1 MRTPKIK
8 TADHADAVYRP
19 PRPVAV
25 AHLRSRPAAAA
36 ALWSHKKM
44 GNTFW
49 QRQSGCGSSSPLGES
64 DALPCLR
71 GLCSFPHL
79 SKAYNTF
86 ILNLSEALNANSFRV
101 FRWLSC
107 SFPFRGFRVLFA
119 ARCEA
124 TQGVSKLE
132 ELAIR
137 VVFAGEICSLRDSPK
152 TMSPYH

>member
-1 MRTPKIK
+1 MICGFLDAGEAGRMGVRAWNILGFWLLRMKCMGFASCIIWKK
-8 TADHADAVYRP
+8 TADHADAGYRP

-71 GLCSFPHL
+71 GLRSFPHL

-86 ILNLSEALNANSFRV
+86 NLNLSEALNA
-101 FRWLSC
+101 C
-107 SFPFRGFRVLFA
+107 SFSWL
-119 ARCEA
+119 
-124 TQGVSKLE
+124 
-132 ELAIR
+132 
-137 VVFAGEICSLRDSPK
+137 
-152 TMSPYH
+152 